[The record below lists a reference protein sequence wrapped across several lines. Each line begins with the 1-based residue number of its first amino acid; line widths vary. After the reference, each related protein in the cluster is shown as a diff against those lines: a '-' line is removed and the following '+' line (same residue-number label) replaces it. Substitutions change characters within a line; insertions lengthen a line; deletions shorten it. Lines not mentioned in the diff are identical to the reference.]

1 MVSKQTTITNA
12 TGLHARPASVFVT
25 EAKKFESNVTL
36 KNVDKD
42 SAPVNA
48 KSIMMILAAGLGT
61 GSKVEIA
68 CDGADEQDAL
78 NALVTIKDGD
88 ESLFSE

>member
-1 MVSKQTTITNA
+1 
-12 TGLHARPASVFVT
+12 
-25 EAKKFESNVTL
+25 
-36 KNVDKD
+36 
-42 SAPVNA
+42 
-48 KSIMMILAAGLGT
+48 MILAAGLGT

>member
-1 MVSKQTTITNA
+1 MVSKQVTIVSS
-12 TGLHARPASVFVT
+12 TGLHARPASQFVQV
-25 EAKKFESNVTL
+25 AKGFQCAVTI
-36 KNVDKD
+36 KD
-42 SAPVNA
+42 VEKGSSPINA

-68 CDGADEQDAL
+68 CDDADEQDAL

>member
-12 TGLHARPASVFVT
+12 TGLHARPASKFVET
-25 EAKKFESNVTL
+25 AKKYKSDVKI

-42 SAPVNA
+42 SAPINA

-61 GSKVEIA
+61 GTKIEIQ
-68 CDGADEQDAL
+68 CDGPDEQAAL
-78 NALVTIKDGD
+78 DELVALVDDGFG
-88 ESLFSE
+88 E